1 MRVMA
6 ASITLKCPR
15 LEKHRLLFSCEKNRP
30 EVNRILNIF
39 LPCKYDTMH
48 ENKAVLVSVL
58 VAIVLELYTFVLA
71 IADSFLDFVINNIRV
86 TLSSCAA
93 TDNDSS
99 N

>member
-1 MRVMA
+1 
-6 ASITLKCPR
+6 
-15 LEKHRLLFSCEKNRP
+15 
-30 EVNRILNIF
+30 
-39 LPCKYDTMH
+39 MH

-58 VAIVLELYTFVLA
+58 GAIVLELYKFVLA

-86 TLSSCAA
+86 ILSSCAA